1 MTAVSVKCLVILSL
15 QSESASTTIWI
26 HTRIIMAV
34 NCNVLSL
41 GPIAVR
47 WNCCSKSVCLSN
59 WTIVYVWVILLQII
73 SFSYKNNRY
82 WIDFHRFS
90 CVNSPKS
97 WNIGIPIRIAT
108 EAYMLRPMHDND
120 DDHNGDD
127 DRVLSTYFGYS
138 CICSFDAIAPCFC
151 HMSLWF
157 DILLFFPLQSPPAL
171 ICLLIFFVCELLRFL
186 AMHIIIN
193 TCERSHAHTR
203 TQAQREYSEFT
214 LAILYSFSLYCYCWY
229 VCERF
234 SISRKKN
241 EKFFREHL
249 HTFETFE
256 H

>member
-1 MTAVSVKCLVILSL
+1 
-15 QSESASTTIWI
+15 
-26 HTRIIMAV
+26 
-34 NCNVLSL
+34 
-41 GPIAVR
+41 
-47 WNCCSKSVCLSN
+47 
-59 WTIVYVWVILLQII
+59 
-73 SFSYKNNRY
+73 
-82 WIDFHRFS
+82 
-90 CVNSPKS
+90 
-97 WNIGIPIRIAT
+97 
-108 EAYMLRPMHDND
+108 MLRPMHDND
-120 DDHNGDD
+120 DDHNGDA